1 MTTFKYALALSLC
14 AGTLFANVSVA
25 QTNWPSK
32 PVTMVVPFPPGG
44 PTDIV
49 ARAIAN
55 DLAKRL
61 NQTFVVENR
70 AGANGT
76 IGSAAVARANPDGY
90 TILYN
95 TSSLALSPAL
105 YKDLTFNPKT
115 DFEAISTT
123 ANIPLV
129 LLTHP
134 KSNIKNFD
142 DLVSALKDEKK
153 NLSYGSAGQG
163 NITHLGAF
171 LFTQEVQTNPQHIP
185 YRGSAP
191 AMVDLVGGQTD
202 FMMNTLNDS
211 VPFIKDGKVIA
222 LALASKARNMD
233 VIPDTPT
240 LSEKLGKELVVG
252 AWQGIVAPKGTPKE
266 IIDSLNKAVNETLQ
280 SDSFKELAK
289 TQGVEILGSSSEDY
303 QAFINSETDR
313 WDETV
318 KKSGIQK
325 N

>member
-1 MTTFKYALALSLC
+1 MTKLKFALALGLC

-25 QTNWPSK
+25 QDKWPSK

-49 ARAIAN
+49 ARAIAT
-55 DLAKRL
+55 DLSKRL
-61 NQTFVVENR
+61 NQTFVVENK

-76 IGSAAVARANPDGY
+76 IGSAAVARAAPDGY

-105 YKDLTFNPKT
+105 FKDLAFNPKT
-115 DFEAISTT
+115 DFAAISST

-134 KSNIKNFD
+134 KTNIKS
-142 DLVSALKDEKK
+142 VDELTASLQEGKK
-153 NLSYGSAGQG
+153 NLSYGSAGIG

-171 LFTQEVQTNPQHIP
+171 LYTQHVKSNPQHAP

-191 AMVDLVGGQTD
+191 AMVDLVGGQID

-211 VPFIKDGKVIA
+211 VPFIKEGKVIA
-222 LALASKARNMD
+222 LGLASKERNKEVFPD
-233 VIPDTPT
+233 VPT
-240 LSEKLGKELVVG
+240 LSEKLGEEFVVG
-252 AWQGIVAPKGTPKE
+252 AWQGIVAPKDTPKE
-266 IIDSLNKAVNETLQ
+266 IVQALNKAVNESLQ
-280 SDSFKELAK
+280 SDGFKQLAK
-289 TQGVEILGSSSEDY
+289 TQGFEILGSTPEDY
-303 QAFINSETDR
+303 QTFISNEVDR
-313 WDETV
+313 WEETV
-318 KKSGIQK
+318 KQSGIQK